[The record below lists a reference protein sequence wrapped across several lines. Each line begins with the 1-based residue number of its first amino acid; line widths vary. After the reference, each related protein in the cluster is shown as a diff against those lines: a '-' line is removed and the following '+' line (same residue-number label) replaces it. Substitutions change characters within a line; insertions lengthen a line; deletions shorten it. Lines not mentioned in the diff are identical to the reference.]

1 MAVKWALRIAIGLV
15 ALVTLLAVL
24 TFSRGS
30 FERLSLSRLGGATS
44 ERAVCLSRKPRP
56 DRRLLERCVRV
67 RGTLL
72 YVRRKYD
79 AEATRIEEI
88 HLLIAAH
95 FHLYV
100 VKLLAP
106 FPKSLDIGHEVTAV
120 GPLVEPHPMHFGI
133 HEVEAFSFSGG
144 TG

>member
-1 MAVKWALRIAIGLV
+1 VKWALRIALGLV
-15 ALVTLLAVL
+15 ALLTLLAVVV
-24 TFSRGS
+24 FWRGS
-30 FERLSLSRLGGATS
+30 FERISLSPLAGTAS
-44 ERAVCLSRKPRP
+44 ERAVCLSRKPRA
-56 DRRLLERCVRV
+56 DRQLLERCVRV

-72 YVRRKYD
+72 YVRRKLD
-79 AEATRIEEI
+79 AEATHTEEI

-106 FPKSLDIGHEVTAV
+106 FPTSLRIGHEVTAV
-120 GPLVEPHPMHFGI
+120 GPLVKPHPMHFGI

-144 TG
+144 NG